1 MPFFS
6 SSRLAY
12 HCEYKTL
19 AMLCSSGAKKQLAVQ
34 AHCGDQSAA
43 MLCSSG
49 SKALSI
55 VSPMLCSNGSSKLC
69 AVAWLQAMLC
79 SNGSSKLSARSD
91 PPRQVSLLSNL
102 VLAALAEYEFG
113 ITGSSSIRVQAAQRS
128 VRPAHY
134 KVQSPLSVSVGIR
147 SSIDELCGRMR
158 HARAYD
164 F

>member
-1 MPFFS
+1 M
-6 SSRLAY
+6 
-12 HCEYKTL
+12 
-19 AMLCSSGAKKQLAVQ
+19 Q

-55 VSPMLCSNGSSKLC
+55 VSPM
-69 AVAWLQAMLC
+69 QAMLC

-113 ITGSSSIRVQAAQRS
+113 ITGSSSTRVQAAQRS

-164 F
+164 FCCSWVACNVCSPRKPCLQVLGAQPCVELFGMLYIFCSL